1 MSMGKYLLKS
11 LLPFLLF
18 VGLLFQGCASSG
30 GASGSSGNA
39 KVYHQDYNEMIEVV
53 ERAIKGSNINIAHFD
68 DSKEGVLRM
77 IINREVYINNES
89 TQSEQGRVVI
99 TQLDGRKTQV
109 EVENPEYHFS
119 VPDHQKI
126 NYQRIIFNRIN
137 SLLD

>member
-1 MSMGKYLLKS
+1 
-11 LLPFLLF
+11 
-18 VGLLFQGCASSG
+18 
-30 GASGSSGNA
+30 
-39 KVYHQDYNEMIEVV
+39 MIEVV